1 MKRLLPFLFIIAITN
16 AQAQPPV
23 IEGTYLPVRGT
34 SVKQVWDTIADSLDV
49 PSQGANQV
57 WDYSN
62 KFVNITDTF
71 TFATFHPDST
81 PYAQYFPEA
90 THVSYLRFPF
100 NNPFD
105 SSYIYFKIDYD
116 GMYNL
121 GIFATKAAFDTT
133 FIADPTELVIPS
145 LINYLDVRY
154 DTSIYVGYGILSGLN
169 VKLVET
175 NYKKGI
181 SSAYG
186 SLQTPMGSFNDVM
199 LVKEIYHSIDSIYS
213 ESIPGSG
220 NYDISLFTPI
230 DDYTK
235 YSFLRNNTFGSSHLL
250 FLQGDTAETTIDF
263 GWYTLPVDIGS
274 ILGTVR
280 DSSGNLVTDGEV
292 YLYREYSN
300 FAKNDILAT
309 AYLDI
314 NGQYRFDSIP
324 HGMYRIA
331 VRPNLSIYT
340 NALTTYYGN
349 ITNWVD
355 ATPVITSADIN
366 GIDIELRYHPPET
379 GAVLI
384 SGTIDLDLG
393 MNKVGD
399 PMPGLDITIEQVP
412 GSTVSSQDMTDF
424 GGGFSFISLNDGNY
438 QIWVDVPGLYMAG
451 TYEFTV
457 SNGSVINGLDF
468 TVGSDSIFPTNTLL
482 GINKTE
488 FDAPQPLTAYP
499 NPFSSDVMFEY
510 TLGEAANIV
519 LKIYDLLGRKV
530 KTLINKRQS
539 AGTYRVLWDGS
550 AENGIELPNA
560 VYFYTFQLEE
570 KDPFT
575 DKLIKY

>member
-16 AQAQPPV
+16 AEAQPPV

-34 SVKQVWDTIADSLDV
+34 SVKQVWDTIADSLNV
-49 PSQGANQV
+49 PSQGPDQV

-71 TFATFHPDST
+71 TFASFHPDST

-90 THVSYLRFPF
+90 THVSFLRYPF

-105 SSYIYFKIDYD
+105 SSYIYFKIDYN
-116 GMYNL
+116 GMHNL

-133 FIADPTELVIPS
+133 FIADPSEFVVPS
-145 LINYLDVRY
+145 LINYLDLGY
-154 DTSIYVGYGILSGLN
+154 DTSRYVGFGNMSGID
-169 VKLVET
+169 VKLVTT
-175 NYKKGI
+175 NYKKMI
-181 SSAYG
+181 TTAYG
-186 SLQTPMGSFNDVM
+186 SLKTPMGSFNDV
-199 LVKEIYHSIDSIYS
+199 LLAKEIYHVIDSIYS
-213 ESIPGSG
+213 ESSPGSG
-220 NYDISLFTPI
+220 IYDVSLFTQF
-230 DDYTK
+230 DDFTK

-274 ILGTVR
+274 ITGTVR
-280 DSSGNLVTDGEV
+280 DSSLNLVTEGEV

-309 AYLDI
+309 VYLDI

-331 VRPNLSIYT
+331 VRPNLSTYT

-349 ITNWVD
+349 LTNWVE
-355 ATPVITSADIN
+355 ATPVITSADIS

-379 GAVLI
+379 GTGSI

-399 PMPGLDITIEQVP
+399 PVPGLDITIEQIP
-412 GSTVSSQDMTDF
+412 GTEVKSQDVTNF
-424 GGGFSFISLNDGNY
+424 GGVFSFISLNDGDY
-438 QIWVDVPGLYMAG
+438 RIWVDIPGLYMAG

-457 SNGSVINGLDF
+457 FNGNVINGLDF
-468 TVGSDSIFPTNTLL
+468 TVGSDSIFPINTIS

-488 FDAPQPLTAYP
+488 YDTGLPLTYP
-499 NPFSSDVMFEY
+499 NPFSSDVIFEY
-510 TLGEAANIV
+510 TLGEATNVV
-519 LKIYDLLGRKV
+519 LKIYDLLGRQV
-530 KTLINKRQS
+530 NMLINKEQS
-539 AGTYRVLWDGS
+539 AGTYRILWDGS
-550 AENGIELPNA
+550 AENGVELPNA

-570 KDPFT
+570 KDLFT